1 MQSIRSRPPAR
12 TSSLPLPEKKPWG
25 GLSGSVIAHAVV
37 ILLLFGLTRGKSKE
51 TRDPSLTSA
60 EAVPV
65 QMVYLPIAPQR
76 LPAPAAAPETSR
88 PAPDAVHGDRPEEAQ
103 STDPNEDA
111 PPAPAQ
117 EQPREETPELAR
129 ETPPPV
135 RRPPVTESE
144 PRPETLEEQS
154 QRLFGRP
161 QLRRDQQEAQTQLG
175 IHPGAESDRDRA
187 ERTTC
192 VPKPRD
198 PNAPLQMVQLVG
210 RIFNENSRPLAG
222 AFLQILGTSYSTY
235 SDRTG
240 MYRLVFDASLVDE
253 CRTQYVRVVAEGY
266 RGRNLVLGVG
276 PGVNDV
282 VMNR

>member
-12 TSSLPLPEKKPWG
+12 TASLPLPEKKPWG
-25 GLSGSVIAHAVV
+25 GLGGSVIAHAVV
-37 ILLLFGLTRGKSKE
+37 FLLLFGITRGKSKE

-65 QMVYLPIAPQR
+65 RMVYIPIAPQR
-76 LPAPAAAPETSR
+76 LPAPAPVPEASR
-88 PAPDAVHGDRPEEAQ
+88 PAPDAVHADRPEEAQ
-103 STDPNEDA
+103 STDPNADA
-111 PPAPAQ
+111 PPSPAEEPEVSPPEPARPAPAMATAPLP
-117 EQPREETPELAR
+117 QPE
-129 ETPPPV
+129 
-135 RRPPVTESE
+135 RRT
-144 PRPETLEEQS
+144 ETLEEQS

-161 QLRRDQQEAQTQLG
+161 LLRRDQVETQTQLG
-175 IHPGAESDRDRA
+175 IHPGNESDQDRA

-192 VPKPRD
+192 IPKPRD

-210 RIFNENSRPLAG
+210 RVFNENSRPLAG
-222 AFLQILGTSYSTY
+222 AFLQIIGTSYSTY